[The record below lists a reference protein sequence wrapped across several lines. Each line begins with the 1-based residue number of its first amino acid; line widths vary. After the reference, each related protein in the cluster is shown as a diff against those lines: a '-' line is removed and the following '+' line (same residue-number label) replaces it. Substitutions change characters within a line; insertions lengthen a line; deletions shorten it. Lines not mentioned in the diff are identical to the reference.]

1 MKQADIFYFF
11 FPDAVCSRVRRGQF
25 DVLENLH
32 VKHKAD
38 AAEAKDEPAPAVA
51 KTSAVQFDLWGRDR
65 PERPS

>member
-1 MKQADIFYFF
+1 M
-11 FPDAVCSRVRRGQF
+11 PCVRVFAEG
-25 DVLENLH
+25 NLMSL
-32 VKHKAD
+32 KIYTLSDKAD